1 MLCFSSY
8 VKATEDISSRDITYS
23 SVSISEPDP
32 DLEGLAGRVAELEE
46 LLQGKEAIVGALH
59 AEIDHLRAE
68 ASSPNSSQSR
78 SSSIHGKDIISLY
91 HIKVSHVFG
100 ENFQCKERRKI
111 KAATLNY
118 FFLLIYLTNFL
129 FSILFW

>member
-1 MLCFSSY
+1 MFFFLK
-8 VKATEDISSRDITYS
+8 VTEDISSRDITYS
-23 SVSISEPDP
+23 SVSVSEGEPDA

-78 SSSIHGKDIISLY
+78 SSSIHGRDVISLY
-91 HIKVSHVFG
+91 HMKVSHVF
-100 ENFQCKERRKI
+100 EQNFQCKVRRE
-111 KAATLNY
+111 T
-118 FFLLIYLTNFL
+118 
-129 FSILFW
+129 